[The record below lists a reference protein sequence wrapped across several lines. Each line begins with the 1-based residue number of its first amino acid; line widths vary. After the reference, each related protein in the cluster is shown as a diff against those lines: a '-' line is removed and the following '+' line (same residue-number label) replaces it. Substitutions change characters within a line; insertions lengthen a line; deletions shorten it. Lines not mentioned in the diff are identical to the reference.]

1 MGDFLNSIVV
11 LLNFIIVPGLSYGSQ
26 LALGALGVTFVYAI
40 LRFANFAHGEIMS
53 FGAMI
58 TILFTW
64 FFQSQNINL
73 GILPTALLAL
83 PIGIFATILLCLIS
97 DKFFFK

>member
-1 MGDFLNSIVV
+1 MTDIINSVVV
-11 LLNFIIVPGLSYGSQ
+11 LLNFVIIPGLSYGSQ

-40 LRFANFAHGEIMS
+40 LRFANFAHGELMS

-64 FFQSQNINL
+64 FFQSQNIGL

-83 PIGIFATILLCLIS
+83 PLEF
-97 DKFFFK
+97 

>member
-1 MGDFLNSIVV
+1 MTDIINSIVV
-11 LLNFIIVPGLSYGSQ
+11 LLNFVIIPGLSYGSQ

-40 LRFANFAHGEIMS
+40 LRFANFAHGELMS

-64 FFQSQNINL
+64 FFQSQNIGI
-73 GILPTALLAL
+73 GILPNSINCITFWNFSNNSA
-83 PIGIFATILLCLIS
+83 GSTI
-97 DKFFFK
+97 

>member
-1 MGDFLNSIVV
+1 MIDFFNAIVV
-11 LLNFIIVPGLSYGSQ
+11 LLNFLIIPGITYGSQ

-58 TILFTW
+58 TILLTW
-64 FFQSQNINL
+64 FLQSQNINL
-73 GILPTALLAL
+73 GILPTALIAL
-83 PIGIFATILLCLIS
+83 P
-97 DKFFFK
+97 KV

>member
-1 MGDFLNSIVV
+1 MIDFINSIVV
-11 LLNFIIVPGLSYGSQ
+11 LLNFVIIPGLSYGSQ

-40 LRFANFAHGEIMS
+40 LRFANFAHGELMS

-64 FFQSQNINL
+64 FFSITKYWFRHSSYSTNCIAIWNFSYYCSWVTL
-73 GILPTALLAL
+73 R
-83 PIGIFATILLCLIS
+83 
-97 DKFFFK
+97 